1 MQSMGNLFSFLFII
15 GLYGIGVWITVKFYL
30 ALARIGEE
38 LSEINMVLRQ
48 RLPRPD
54 ERPNP

>member
-38 LSEINMVLRQ
+38 LSEIKTVLRL
-48 RLPRPD
+48 RLPP
-54 ERPNP
+54 PSSPSNP